1 MSKCRLRIRF
11 PSRMTVSS
19 SLLRVSR
26 SCREKRAR
34 RSGAGVLARE
44 AHRQDLAP
52 LLATAAENCTSPLGF
67 HARAESV
74 RTDAALVPGTICGL
88 THLKTPIRN
97 AFRVV
102 RRELGKV
109 SVCGARW

>member
-11 PSRMTVSS
+11 PSRMTISS
-19 SLLRVSR
+19 SLLRVRR
-26 SCREKRAR
+26 SCREKRA

-44 AHRQDLAP
+44 AHRQDLAA
-52 LLATAAENCTSPLGF
+52 LLAAAAENCASPLGF

-74 RTDAALVPGTICGL
+74 CADAALIPGTICGL
-88 THLKTPIRN
+88 THLKLQFGT
-97 AFRVV
+97 ALQVV

-109 SVCGARW
+109 SACGARW